1 MKNYI
6 PLKVEFC
13 LYDSILCGK
22 ILQQDDRL
30 INQVTEDDI
39 LIAGNSPFYS
49 HHLSIVTMPDLCDY
63 TLYLRGKDKDE
74 DNSAFCYNY
83 INKKDAETALK
94 NFKELIKQ
102 VNKYYN
108 EIDTTK
114 TNTYFV
120 EVCE

>member
-13 LYDSILCGK
+13 LYENILCGK

-30 INQVTEDDI
+30 IKQVNTEGI
-39 LIAGNSPFYS
+39 LIGNSTSYC
-49 HHLSIVTMPDLCDY
+49 LSILNTAPHLYKYV
-63 TLYLRGKDKDE
+63 LYLKGEDKDK
-74 DNSAFCYNY
+74 NNTFSYQY
-83 INKKDAETALK
+83 INKQTAEDALK

-102 VNKYYN
+102 VNNFYADRSPTEKIN
-108 EIDTTK
+108 S
-114 TNTYFV
+114 YFV